1 MSIINKKP
9 IQNLNLTIDNET
21 ITDDTV
27 IYNHFNKFF
36 NSGKLVKKYQ
46 TQLKPFIHNWTN
58 NLKNPSSFHLYHQ
71 RMLKH

>member
-27 IYNHFNKFF
+27 IYNHLNKFF

-46 TQLKPFIHNWTN
+46 TQLKPFIHT
-58 NLKNPSSFHLYHQ
+58 
-71 RMLKH
+71 

>member
-27 IYNHFNKFF
+27 IYNHFNKLF
-36 NSGKLVKKYQ
+36 NSGKLVKNTK
-46 TQLKPFIHNWTN
+46 HN
-58 NLKNPSSFHLYHQ
+58 
-71 RMLKH
+71 